1 MEILLLDRIT
11 KHARAGYK
19 HIYTCIYAQY
29 AVLADLSIVYRS
41 YCFECQG
48 KIIIAVYLL
57 LLLLYL
63 PSNKTCFPLGHA
75 SYLVYDELME
85 TKVNI

>member
-1 MEILLLDRIT
+1 MEILLLDRIS

-19 HIYTCIYAQY
+19 HCVQY
-29 AVLADLSIVYRS
+29 AELADLSIVYRS

-48 KIIIAVYLL
+48 KIISAIYYYYYYICPQTKPV
-57 LLLLYL
+57 
-63 PSNKTCFPLGHA
+63 SPLGHA